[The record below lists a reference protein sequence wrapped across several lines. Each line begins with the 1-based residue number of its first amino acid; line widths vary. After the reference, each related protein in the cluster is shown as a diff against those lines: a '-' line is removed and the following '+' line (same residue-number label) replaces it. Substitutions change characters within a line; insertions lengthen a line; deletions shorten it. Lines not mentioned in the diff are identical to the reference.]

1 MEFVILV
8 KLTIKIVKNMFITDV
23 KNVHLVII
31 LTKKDYV
38 SKYLIYAKLGVT
50 KMEIVLVVL
59 IHILWLMVAVF
70 ILRHLHLMTI
80 FQMIQIVLMSTIK
93 DIAIDV

>member
-8 KLTIKIVKNMFITDV
+8 KLTIKIVKNMFVTDV

-38 SKYLIYAKLGVT
+38 FKYLIYAKLGVI
-50 KMEIVLVVL
+50 KMEIAQVVL
-59 IHILWLMVAVF
+59 IHILWLMVDVF
-70 ILRHLHLMTI
+70 ILHHLHLKTI
-80 FQMIQIVLMSTIK
+80 FQMIQIVLMLTTK